1 MALWHRL
8 GPHVR
13 PLIPPL
19 GRIEP
24 ARVEA
29 DPARLAARSIYPL
42 LNYLFP
48 HRGTL
53 IAEMIWTTEGPSSE
67 VEATSHDEE
76 KSVGKDDDLLQAG
89 VLPVAE
95 LR

>member
-1 MALWHRL
+1 MCVHFALL
-8 GPHVR
+8 SSASS
-13 PLIPPL
+13 PLK
-19 GRIEP
+19 P
-24 ARVEA
+24 AQAQA

-48 HRGTL
+48 HRDTL
-53 IAEMIWTTEGPSSE
+53 VAEMIWTTEGASGE

-76 KSVGKDDDLLQAG
+76 KSVGKDDDLVQAG